1 MAPSDGAAFTLI
13 ELLVV
18 IAIIAILASMLL
30 PALAK
35 AKQQSQCIKCVSNLR
50 QLGVAWTMYAGDNRD
65 QLAVNGDTTF
75 QPSTVDA
82 NGAPIIGTN
91 AQWCPG
97 RMDGGGSVYPQGQQ
111 TNQLWPMA
119 GQIYPNVGNVSIYHC
134 PADASTFRNENA
146 FPTGGKGS
154 PRVRSMSMNGWLNP
168 APASA
173 KNVGMGP
180 PYVIYTKMSS
190 LGMGGP
196 ANIFLM
202 LDENP
207 YSINDAFF
215 LDTPNDTGWVD
226 CPASYH
232 AGACGISFCDG
243 HAIIKK
249 WNDPTVLNWNHTA
262 TGAAYGTLTADLMWF
277 RGLTTVSNAS
287 Y

>member
-1 MAPSDGAAFTLI
+1 
-13 ELLVV
+13 
-18 IAIIAILASMLL
+18 
-30 PALAK
+30 
-35 AKQQSQCIKCVSNLR
+35 
-50 QLGVAWTMYAGDNRD
+50 
-65 QLAVNGDTTF
+65 
-75 QPSTVDA
+75 
-82 NGAPIIGTN
+82 
-91 AQWCPG
+91 
-97 RMDGGGSVYPQGQQ
+97 
-111 TNQLWPMA
+111 
-119 GQIYPNVGNVSIYHC
+119 
-134 PADASTFRNENA
+134 
-146 FPTGGKGS
+146 
-154 PRVRSMSMNGWLNP
+154 MNGWLNP